1 MQIVY
6 KAQDISEAHIVAGM
20 LQANGIEAHVGGYY
34 LQGAI
39 GDIGTLNL
47 ANVHVSDE
55 DVRLARSMIREYEG
69 KEEQEEQ
76 PVGKTTGSVTS
87 ATRGILVAGLV
98 IVLSILLYMALA
110 R

>member
-1 MQIVY
+1 MLIVY

-34 LQGAI
+34 VQGAI

-55 DVRLARSMIREYEG
+55 DVPLARSIIREYEG
-69 KEEQEEQ
+69 NDQK
-76 PVGKTTGSVTS
+76 PVDDTTERVTS
-87 ATRGILVAGLV
+87 RRLGNLV
-98 IVLSILLYMALA
+98 IGFAVVFIILLFIALDL
-110 R
+110 

>member
-55 DVRLARSMIREYEG
+55 DV
-69 KEEQEEQ
+69 
-76 PVGKTTGSVTS
+76 
-87 ATRGILVAGLV
+87 
-98 IVLSILLYMALA
+98 LSILLYMALA

>member
-39 GDIGTLNL
+39 GDIGTLNI

-55 DVRLARSMIREYEG
+55 DVFLARSIIREYEG
-69 KEEQEEQ
+69 KDDE
-76 PVGKTTGSVTS
+76 PVNNTTGGVNSTTL
-87 ATRGILVAGLV
+87 ANLVVALA
-98 IVLSILLYMALA
+98 IVFIILLLMVLD

>member
-20 LQANGIEAHVGGYY
+20 LQSNGIEAHVGGYY

-39 GDIGTLNL
+39 GDIGVSGF

-55 DVRLARSMIREYEG
+55 DVLLARSIIGEYEG
-69 KEEQEEQ
+69 ISEKRKNNRNENKVASKSII
-76 PVGKTTGSVTS
+76 PLIV
-87 ATRGILVAGLV
+87 LVMLLVFLV
-98 IVLSILLYMALA
+98 IGFNV
-110 R
+110 